1 MKLCV
6 KFWCKDDIQ
15 FQFLSGAAEQGRE
28 AAERS
33 SEQSYGGDAH
43 AGAHNLQQVWKNGK
57 TMQHQCTYI
66 IICYRKS
73 KTDRT
78 RVNILRLAAN
88 YLRVS
93 ESE

>member
-6 KFWCKDDIQ
+6 KFWWNNDIQ

-43 AGAHNLQQVWKNGK
+43 AGAHNLQQVWKEWGD
-57 TMQHQCTYI
+57 H
-66 IICYRKS
+66 
-73 KTDRT
+73 
-78 RVNILRLAAN
+78 AAPM
-88 YLRVS
+88 YLHHNMLQ
-93 ESE
+93 EEQDW